1 MVLRKWTI
9 VDSVP
14 PAKRRGPTRSEIQAE
29 QGKPEVLPETAGEPQ
44 GTPLALRVE
53 EQGKS
58 ECRSVMGRIGVETS
72 PYAKAGRLPYGL
84 SSQESW

>member
-9 VDSVP
+9 VDGVP
-14 PAKRRGPTRSEIQAE
+14 PAKRRGPIRSEIQAE
-29 QGKPEVLPETAGEPQ
+29 QGKPEVLPEMAGEPQ
-44 GTPLALRVE
+44 GTPLALRAE

-58 ECRSVMGRIGVETS
+58 EGRSVMGRIGVEIS
-72 PYAKAGRLPYGL
+72 PHAKAGRLPYGL